1 MKDDIQPLTPGQREI
16 MAKIGAPELTAADI
30 ASHGIPHDKGEQRC
44 QAVGGNAE
52 GKVPTTAPVCA
63 SESPGSNPAAG
74 ADGAMTPDEATV
86 ADMLGKLL
94 ESLAKARD
102 ERDHEA
108 ARAKAAIRQWTKCDR
123 ARAEMARALESLML
137 CAQNALETMDHGSD
151 RYDLAVSVENAKEL
165 LSGGGGAERQG
176 EETCEQSRAAS
187 PSDLAHS
194 QKGRECGP
202 DNTPD

>member
-30 ASHGIPHDKGEQRC
+30 AHGIPHDKGEQRC

-52 GKVPTTAPVCA
+52 GKVPTTAPASA

-108 ARAKAAIRQWTKCDR
+108 ARQWTKCDR
-123 ARAEMARALESLML
+123 ARAALARALESLML

-165 LSGGGGAERQG
+165 LAGGGGAERQG
-176 EETCEQSRAAS
+176 EETCEQGRAAS
-187 PSDLAHS
+187 PSSKSSD
-194 QKGRECGP
+194 
-202 DNTPD
+202 